1 MGAWLIV
8 LNDLGCIFLGYLL
21 TRDGVF
27 DRKPKHHYRTPYIYH
42 K

>member
-27 DRKPKHHYRTPYIYH
+27 DRKPKRRYRQPYIYH